1 MSDIS
6 DLGELGELGEL
17 GDLGEL
23 IRMSGMQEPMETRLL
38 RALAEQPGAV
48 SAGFVEWLVTG
59 HFPEPAIRCDIA
71 RVRGDLLQ
79 Y

>member
-6 DLGELGELGEL
+6 DLGEL

-23 IRMSGMQEPMETRLL
+23 IRMYGMQEPMETRLL
-38 RALAEQPGAV
+38 RALAEQPGAL